1 MNRELEKELEAFK
14 EKHRLEDLEKEMHL
28 KIKRKVKA
36 MYYARGFSFGLVIGA
51 FVGISFVTFLFLNI
65 PIDGLIEIKN
75 DVCNRSIICWLSE
88 AIEWLMKEKIKYFV
102 AGIFIGLSELLP
114 GISGATVALMF
125 GVYEKILTFLSKF
138 KEFSLMIPLLLGMI
152 LSVFAFS
159 KIIDEL
165 YENHANEFNTF
176 IAILMIGYGTYL
188 VINTYLKED
197 ISKGKSFYLNLLLA
211 ILFGIVLSVFNVT
224 DNQGQ
229 EPHAF
234 MLLVFGFIACL
245 FLLFPGISGSA
256 FLVYVGAHS
265 VVIGSIASLDFSIL
279 LPFGVGI
286 LISLAIMPRL
296 INKAYTKFGKS
307 ILVFFGGL
315 ILTAG
320 MSSFFN

>member
-1 MNRELEKELEAFK
+1 
-14 EKHRLEDLEKEMHL
+14 
-28 KIKRKVKA
+28 
-36 MYYARGFSFGLVIGA
+36 
-51 FVGISFVTFLFLNI
+51 
-65 PIDGLIEIKN
+65 
-75 DVCNRSIICWLSE
+75 
-88 AIEWLMKEKIKYFV
+88 MKEKIKYFI

-152 LSVFAFS
+152 LSVFTFS

-211 ILFGIVLSVFNVT
+211 ILFGILLSVFNVS

-229 EPHAF
+229 EPHSF

-279 LPFGVGI
+279 LPFGVGM

-296 INKAYTKFGKS
+296 INKAYTKYGKS

-315 ILTAG
+315 IFTAG